1 MSVATRTLPAL
12 VTADGSKAVKA
23 GSAVMVAPSIVVL
36 AGVGVADVAAL
47 VLAVGVVVEL
57 ELLPQPAA
65 TSTTA
70 ATNSAAMLIK
80 AARARLVDARR
91 APRPEWS

>member
-47 VLAVGVVVEL
+47 LVGVVVEL
-57 ELLPQPAA
+57 VELLPQPAA
-65 TSTTA
+65 TSITTA
-70 ATNSAAMLIK
+70 TTSAAM
-80 AARARLVDARR
+80 AANPVRLPLFDALR
-91 APRPEWS
+91 